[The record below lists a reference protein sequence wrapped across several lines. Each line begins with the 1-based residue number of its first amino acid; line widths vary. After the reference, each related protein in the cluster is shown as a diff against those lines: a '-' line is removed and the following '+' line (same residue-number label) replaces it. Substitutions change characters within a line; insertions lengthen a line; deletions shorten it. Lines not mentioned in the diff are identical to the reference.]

1 MNESH
6 TYPSVTIKKI
16 KFKNHEYSFN
26 FNEDDIVLFVGAN
39 NVGKSRTLKDIREQ
53 MIDLNVKKVLIDDIE
68 FAEHLFT
75 YENMMDFLENN
86 LSKDEYG
93 NYCFC
98 VNDYMTHNYSPS
110 TITQD
115 IFNSLNRFTD
125 YYKLFYTFLSTEN
138 RLNLTKPVVYTSNYD
153 SQARIVI
160 NKLRTSQ
167 EMILKLNTYLGN
179 CFKKGVDID
188 DTNMDITPQ
197 ISYKIGEFAEIER
210 LMHCE
215 RRQVYENL
223 KKLDNL
229 HDQGDGIRNAVA
241 ILASLIVNENRLYL
255 IDEPETFLH
264 PPQARQLGR
273 DIVSLSTDKQ
283 CFIATH
289 NIDFIRGVL
298 ENGSSRVKIIKI
310 DRNGS
315 ENKYN
320 CLDNE
325 SVRKISNDKNLKY
338 SNILNGLFYKHVIL
352 CEDESDCKFYSAILE
367 VVDTE
372 TYQNTLF
379 CAVGGKGQFSKIV
392 PLLNSLHINWYI
404 IADLDLLNSTETVK
418 YLLDSIGEN
427 KYKEIED
434 EHRDFLR
441 LFQEG
446 TNSEIKKQ
454 KVIKNEIEKIFKT
467 AKDDEFISKE
477 TASKISSLLK
487 GINSYHLLKTGG
499 ISNIPSGECVRCY
512 EKVRDY
518 LNENHI
524 FLLECGEIEGL
535 VKTIGGHG
543 SHWVEKVFES
553 YPDMNDQVY
562 NQAKNF
568 MRFVIDKLN
577 R

>member
-125 YYKLFYTFLSTEN
+125 YYKLFYTF
-138 RLNLTKPVVYTSNYD
+138 
-153 SQARIVI
+153 
-160 NKLRTSQ
+160 
-167 EMILKLNTYLGN
+167 
-179 CFKKGVDID
+179 
-188 DTNMDITPQ
+188 
-197 ISYKIGEFAEIER
+197 
-210 LMHCE
+210 
-215 RRQVYENL
+215 
-223 KKLDNL
+223 
-229 HDQGDGIRNAVA
+229 
-241 ILASLIVNENRLYL
+241 
-255 IDEPETFLH
+255 
-264 PPQARQLGR
+264 
-273 DIVSLSTDKQ
+273 LSTDKQ